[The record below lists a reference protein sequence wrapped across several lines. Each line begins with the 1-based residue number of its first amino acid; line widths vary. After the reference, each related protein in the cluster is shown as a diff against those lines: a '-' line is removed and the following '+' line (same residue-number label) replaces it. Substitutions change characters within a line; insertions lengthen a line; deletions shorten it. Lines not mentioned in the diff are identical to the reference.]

1 MVADSVNFRT
11 MKTQLLEDFD
21 ESGSAPG
28 AQPHPAVWRRERHV
42 DVRAPSIPSTPPD
55 AVRDTPAPPGRPIWR
70 PNPAIE
76 PEPARAEPLRVQ
88 PHGFA
93 PQPAVLPGGGDP
105 DWLAAHLARDA
116 ALNERSE
123 WNGRWTRRLA
133 AWGAAGVVLA
143 LLAGGGLWL
152 YEQSQVDGALVVVAN
167 TNPAPTAVVARP
179 VTGRDATG
187 LPAVAP
193 VASSV
198 ATSATPATPIT
209 TQVQAQAAT
218 PAVRN
223 ATGADATGGLAGAS
237 AGASTA
243 SSDAENVPDNPP
255 VQSSPENYPRSVA
268 AVNLAQPNAT
278 HGAPKR
284 PRSHLRKHPKADTS
298 AAIQDSEPT
307 YRQRREETLMQCR
320 AHGYDERQCFQRG
333 CEMTRFGFA
342 CKG

>member
-28 AQPHPAVWRRERHV
+28 AQPQPAVWRRERHA

-55 AVRDTPAPPGRPIWR
+55 AVRDTPAPAGQPAMRPD
-70 PNPAIE
+70 PAIE
-76 PEPARAEPLRVQ
+76 PAPARAEPLRVR

-93 PQPAVLPGGGDP
+93 PQPAVLAGGGDP

-123 WNGRWTRRLA
+123 WRGRWTRRLA

-167 TNPAPTAVVARP
+167 TKPAPTGVVARP
-179 VTGRDATG
+179 VAGRDATG

-193 VASSV
+193 VASGV
-198 ATSATPATPIT
+198 ATSATP
-209 TQVQAQAAT
+209 V
-218 PAVRN
+218 VRN
-223 ATGADATGGLAGAS
+223 ATAADAVGGLAGAS
-237 AGASTA
+237 TGASTGA
-243 SSDAENVPDNPP
+243 LVGAGDAENVPANPA
-255 VQSSPENYPRSVA
+255 VQSSPEIYPRSVA
-268 AVNLAQPNAT
+268 AVNLAQPDVT
-278 HGAPKR
+278 HAAPKR